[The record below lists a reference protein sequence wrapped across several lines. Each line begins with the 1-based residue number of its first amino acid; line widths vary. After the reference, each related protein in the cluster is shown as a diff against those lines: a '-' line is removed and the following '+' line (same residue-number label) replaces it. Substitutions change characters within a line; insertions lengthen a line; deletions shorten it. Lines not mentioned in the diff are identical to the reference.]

1 MRMTD
6 DAHAEGIVDQLY
18 QRLKT
23 MAVSFELKPDE
34 RLNESELATLLKAS
48 RTPIREALNRLVA
61 EGFLTFQ
68 PRKGFFCRPLQPK
81 IIFDLYEA
89 RLAIERTTVGMACE
103 RGSIDAIDALR
114 ASLESVRPG
123 KAQHNVEDLVQF
135 DETFHLGIAQ
145 LTGNDELIRIL
156 RSIQERIRFVRWIDM
171 ENRRQ
176 TTFGEHMEI
185 IEAIKKR
192 SKKKAL
198 VLIEGHV
205 ERRAE
210 QITAVVREGYSR
222 IYIPR
227 KSA

>member
-1 MRMTD
+1 MTEN
-6 DAHAEGIVDQLY
+6 AQFEGTVDQLY
-18 QRLKT
+18 QRLKA

-34 RLNESELATLLKAS
+34 RLNESELATILKAS

-81 IIFDLYEA
+81 TIFDLYET
-89 RLAIERTTVGMACE
+89 RLAVERTTVSLACE
-103 RGSIDAIDALR
+103 RGNIDDIAALQ

-135 DETFHLGIAQ
+135 DEAFHLGIAQ

-185 IEAIKKR
+185 IEAIGKR
-192 SKKKAL
+192 SRKKAL
-198 VLIEGHV
+198 ALIEGHV